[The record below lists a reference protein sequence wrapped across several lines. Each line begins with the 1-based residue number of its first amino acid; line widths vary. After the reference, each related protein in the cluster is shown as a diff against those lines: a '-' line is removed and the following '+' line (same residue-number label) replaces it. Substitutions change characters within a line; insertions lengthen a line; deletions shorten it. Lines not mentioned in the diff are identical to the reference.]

1 MTVARRVGINLCWLV
16 PGVVG
21 GSEQATVRTLEA
33 LRRRS
38 PRNFEIVL
46 FASTAFARAYPD
58 LATAFETHTLPL
70 PERLKPF
77 RVLAEHTWLRA
88 MVARHSIDMVHDAGG
103 TAPGRIDVPRILTI
117 HDIQPLLFP
126 QRFPSARVAYLGHAV
141 PAAVEAASRIVVPSG
156 FVRESL
162 VEHLGAD
169 RDRIS
174 VVPWS
179 RPDVSDRADVDLVRG
194 RWGLTERPYLVVP
207 AITYAHKDQVSAVRA
222 MGRLASRHPDLR
234 LVLCGGVGPAEQA
247 VRAEIDRLGLDGRVI
262 RTGHLPTAS
271 VLALIEC
278 AAAMVFP
285 SRYEGFGIPALE
297 AMTLGTPVVSS
308 DAGALLEV
316 VEGAGVTFPAGDDA
330 QLAVEVH
337 HLLSDADHRIELVAA
352 GRERAAAFSPERTA
366 ERLLAAYRS
375 VGAGQ

>member
-1 MTVARRVGINLCWLV
+1 MTTVRRVGVNLCWLV

-33 LRRRS
+33 VRRRS
-38 PRNFEIVL
+38 PRNFEMVL
-46 FASTAFARAYPD
+46 FASRSFTREYPA
-58 LATAFETHTLPL
+58 LAAAFETHALPL
-70 PERLKPF
+70 PDRLKPL

-88 MVARHSIDMVHDAGG
+88 MVARHGIDLVHDAGG
-103 TAPGRIDVPRILTI
+103 TAPGRIDVPRVLTI

-141 PAAVEAASRIVVPSG
+141 PAAVDGAAHITVPSA

-169 RDRIS
+169 PDRIS

-194 RWGLTERPYLVVP
+194 RWGLTDRPYLVVP
-207 AITYAHKDQVSAVRA
+207 AITYAHKDQISAVRA
-222 MGRLASRHPDLR
+222 MGRLVDRHPDLR
-234 LVLCGGVGPAEQA
+234 LVLSGGVGPAEDA
-247 VRAEIDRLGLDGRVI
+247 VRSEIDRLGLDGRVI
-262 RTGHLPTAS
+262 RTGRLPTAS
-271 VLALIEC
+271 VLALIEG

-297 AMTLGTPVVSS
+297 AMALGTPVVSS

-316 VEGAGVTFPAGDDA
+316 VEGAGVTFAAGDDA
-330 QLAVEVH
+330 QLAVEIH
-337 HLLSDADHRIELVAA
+337 HLLSDVDHQAALVAA
-352 GRERAAAFSPERTA
+352 GRERAAVFSPERTA